1 MYQDV
6 LKKCTASSKSSNER
20 MANPGLNVKLVILGD
35 SGVGKTTLIH
45 RYVDSEFR
53 ADFKATIGADFNS
66 KQITVNEDVV
76 DLHIWDTAGEERFHS
91 VGATF
96 YRGTDACV
104 LVYDVTQR
112 ESFNRL
118 KTWEDDMFAKSGID
132 RLGFPIIVF
141 GNKADLDEQRQVSF
155 EEGQHYGKQWGVP
168 VLEVS
173 AKSGVNLEEGFTKL
187 VEMYLQQTHERKK
200 AQQPICLNINQ
211 ASTGKKK
218 CDC

>member
-1 MYQDV
+1 M
-6 LKKCTASSKSSNER
+6 
-20 MANPGLNVKLVILGD
+20 NVKLVILGD

-66 KQITVNEDVV
+66 KSITIDDTDV

-118 KTWEDDMFAKSGID
+118 KTWEEDMFAKSGIE
-132 RLGFPIIVF
+132 RAGFPIIVF

-155 EEGQHYGKQWGVP
+155 EEGEHYGKQWGVP

-173 AKSGVNLEEGFTKL
+173 AKSGVNLEEGFNKL
-187 VEMYLQQTHERKK
+187 VELYLQQNHEKK
-200 AQQPICLNINQ
+200 KVQEPICLNINQ
-211 ASTGKKK
+211 TVSNKEACK
-218 CDC
+218 C